1 MNQNLNPSGVAIHM
15 THQILKRNLK
25 HLFPSFGPSRGA
37 KFLVAALS
45 ACFYFAGLAGPSP
58 LHAAGFDNAAF
69 TKQPFKIVVPFGA
82 GGVADLT
89 ARIIAQALSERL
101 GQAVVVENR
110 PGAGGIVAADAVAKS
125 EPDGHTMLLISNGT
139 AVSSGLFKSLPYDTL
154 KDFAPVSLLAT
165 FDLAIVTADTSKF
178 KTLGDLLS
186 FAKAHPGQLNIGSI
200 NIGST
205 QNLAAE
211 LFKSTAAIDA
221 QVVPFNG
228 TPAVITALRGG
239 QIDAAVE
246 IVAPVIAQ
254 IKGHSLKALAVTSE
268 KRSSSLPDVPTA
280 LESQVKGMI
289 ATSWNGL
296 SVPAR
301 TPPEAVERLNKEIVD
316 ALKNPAIRQK
326 LLNLNVEPKPTTP
339 AQTQEWLKAEM
350 KTWAQVI
357 ENAGIEKQ

>member
-1 MNQNLNPSGVAIHM
+1 M
-15 THQILKRNLK
+15 
-25 HLFPSFGPSRGA
+25 
-37 KFLVAALS
+37 
-45 ACFYFAGLAGPSP
+45 
-58 LHAAGFDNAAF
+58 
-69 TKQPFKIVVPFGA
+69 
-82 GGVADLT
+82 
-89 ARIIAQALSERL
+89 
-101 GQAVVVENR
+101 
-110 PGAGGIVAADAVAKS
+110 
-125 EPDGHTMLLISNGT
+125 
-139 AVSSGLFKSLPYDTL
+139 
-154 KDFAPVSLLAT
+154 
-165 FDLAIVTADTSKF
+165 
-178 KTLGDLLS
+178 
-186 FAKAHPGQLNIGSI
+186 
-200 NIGST
+200 
-205 QNLAAE
+205 
-211 LFKSTAAIDA
+211 
-221 QVVPFNG
+221 
-228 TPAVITALRGG
+228 ITALRGG

-357 ENAGIEKQ
+357 EKAGIEKQ